1 MDLGNTHPPEFNEA
15 DDPDQVEF
23 DELIDL
29 PPGEISEREDSI
41 KVYLR
46 NIGKIPLL
54 DKDKEI
60 ELSQQI
66 ELGLRQAQEATFAT
80 RLAVVEVRKLLYKII
95 IAKKRASDIV
105 DMVVK
110 SNSTRDKERKLRDK
124 VEKTM
129 RVIESLELEYLTT
142 LKESRKGDTKKDA
155 TFVEIQ
161 TVGKHATFVKHLEQ
175 LKIDREEISKI
186 SSLVKEVDRNIS
198 NREKEIE
205 RLQKQHNLPASC
217 FNGTHNPKTHKFKN
231 GAAKQAYIDIIRYQ
245 REIQQ
250 YIKTIGMPR
259 DTLQSITKQISIGEY
274 NAEAAKKAIVEAN
287 LRLVVS
293 IAKKYRN
300 QAPGLDFLDLIQ
312 EGSIGL
318 MRAVDKFDYQR
329 GYKFSTYATWWIR
342 QSITR
347 AIADQGRT
355 IRIPVHMHERIN
367 KLRRT
372 ERSLLQE
379 LGRRPTPEEI
389 AEDMGIQPEKIR
401 EVLRNVPETVS
412 LETPIGDDD
421 DDSQLG
427 DFIEDV
433 SVLSPATEAELSILK
448 ERIQEALADLS
459 EREREVIVLRF
470 GIEDDSVN
478 PLLSETTRNRIAA
491 LCITTGYPK
500 TLEEVGVVFDVTRER
515 IRQIEAKALR
525 KLRHP
530 IRSYRLRGFIE

>member
-1 MDLGNTHPPEFNEA
+1 MELETTHPLDFNES
-15 DDPDQVEF
+15 DNNDQVELE
-23 DELIDL
+23 ELIDL
-29 PPGEISEREDSI
+29 APGEVSEREDLI

-46 NIGKIPLL
+46 DMGKIQLL
-54 DKDKEI
+54 DKDMEI
-60 ELSQQI
+60 ELSRQI
-66 ELGLRQAQEATFAT
+66 ETGLQQAQEATFTT
-80 RLAVVEVRKLLYKII
+80 RFAIAEVRKLLYKII
-95 IAKKRASDIV
+95 IAKKRASDIIDIPV
-105 DMVVK
+105 S

-129 RVIESLELEYLTT
+129 RVIEELELEYLAAA
-142 LKESRKGDTKKDA
+142 KDA
-155 TFVEIQ
+155 ANNNSVLELQTVRNHSTFVTQ
-161 TVGKHATFVKHLEQ
+161 LEQ

-186 SSLVKEVDRNIS
+186 SGQVKDVERNIS
-198 NREKEIE
+198 NREQAILN
-205 RLQKQHNLPASC
+205 LQKEHKIPTEW
-217 FNGTHNPKTHKFKN
+217 FKGRIDPKKHSFKSD
-231 GAAKQAYIDIIRYQ
+231 AAKQAYINIIRYE

-250 YIKTIGMPR
+250 YLNTIGISR
-259 DTLQSITKQISIGEY
+259 DSLQAITKQICIGEA
-274 NAEAAKKAIVEAN
+274 NAQDAKMAIVEAN

-293 IAKKYRN
+293 IAKKYRH
-300 QAPGLDFLDLIQ
+300 QAPGLEFLDLIQ
-312 EGSIGL
+312 EGNIGL

-367 KLRRT
+367 KMRRA

-379 LGRRPTPEEI
+379 YGRRPTPEEI
-389 AEDMGIQPEKIR
+389 ADDMGIPPEKVR
-401 EVLRNVPETVS
+401 EVLRIVPETVS

-433 SVLSPATEAELSILK
+433 SVLSPSTEAELSILK

-470 GIEDDSVN
+470 GIEDDIVN
-478 PLLSETTRNRIAA
+478 PLLSDRTRKRISA

-530 IRSYRLRGFIE
+530 VRSHRLRGFIE